1 MERRT
6 SKPHETSYTFG
17 DSAIAAER
25 LRIVAELMEP
35 TARALLA
42 RVDSTSVRDVIDL
55 GCGPGHTT
63 RMLADRFANAVVT
76 GVDRSAAYVEL
87 ARRDGLARC
96 RFVTG
101 DVGDEPLPG
110 APADLVYARYLLSHL
125 AGIADHVARWCR
137 ALKPGGWLVLEEPE
151 SIASTDPE
159 FASYERVAAS
169 LVQSTG
175 APFYAGRSI
184 ALAATPPGVERIYD
198 ETVAIDVSAGEAAA
212 MFWRNARAWDHD
224 ALTRAGHDPI
234 AVRALAG
241 RLRAREADP
250 TRGLFDWHQRQTI
263 FFRTEGGLM
272 TLRG

>member
-1 MERRT
+1 V
-6 SKPHETSYTFG
+6 TSYTFG

-42 RVDSTSVRDVIDL
+42 RVDAARVRDVIDL

-63 RMLADRFANAVVT
+63 RMLADCFADAVVT

-87 ARRDGLARC
+87 ARRDAPARC
-96 RFVTG
+96 RFVTA
-101 DVGDEPLPG
+101 DVGREPLPG
-110 APADLVYARYLLSHL
+110 APVDLVYARYLLSHL
-125 AGIADHVARWCR
+125 AGIPDHLARWCR
-137 ALKPGGWLVLEEPE
+137 ALRPGGYLVLEEPE

-159 FASYERVAAS
+159 FASYERIAAS

-175 APFYAGRSI
+175 APFYAGPAI
-184 ALAATPPGVERIYD
+184 ARAATPPGVERIHD
-198 ETVAIDVSAGEAAA
+198 ETVAVDLTAGEAAA
-212 MFWRNARAWDHD
+212 MFWRNARAWDRD
-224 ALTRAGHDPI
+224 ALTRAGHDP
-234 AVRALAG
+234 AEVRAVAD

-263 FFRTEGGLM
+263 FFRTEGVL
-272 TLRG
+272 